1 MPRKKILTRKVR
13 RLTPSEIN
21 YLIDGVVALDD
32 NLAEESG
39 GWEPHQLRSM
49 NIARR
54 DLQGLYKNLAVIVED
69 IKNEED

>member
-32 NLAEESG
+32 NLEEESG
-39 GWEPHQLRSM
+39 WREPHQLRSM
-49 NIARR
+49 AIARR
-54 DLQGLYKNLAVIVED
+54 DLQGLYKNLAI
-69 IKNEED
+69 IEE